1 MTRVQVI
8 EKDGAPAFYVVPA
21 DLWDRMRASAE
32 DVEDVADIEEFRAND
47 DGVRI
52 PADVAFAVADGT
64 HPVRAWREHRN
75 RTQDQLAAACGLS
88 KPFISQIESGARTG
102 TLDSLRAIARALDIP
117 VGALLLDD

>member
-1 MTRVQVI
+1 MTRIQVI

-21 DLWDRMRASAE
+21 DLWDRMRASIE
-32 DVEDVADIEEFRAND
+32 DFEDIADVDEFRAQD

-52 PADVAFAVADGT
+52 PAEVAFAVADGT

-75 RTQDQLAAACGLS
+75 LTQNELATACGLS

-102 TLDSLRAIARALDIP
+102 TLDSLRKIARALDIP
-117 VGALLLDD
+117 AGVLLAK